1 MSIRN
6 QYVDSLKGLCI
17 FLVIFGHCLQ
27 YGSGAVFLSDGEY
40 WDNLGMKF
48 IYSFHMPLF
57 MAISGYLFA
66 FSLSKYGPVEV
77 CKRRIIKL
85 IKPIMLWALFLTAL
99 NVHGGGTLVKSV
111 RTYVKFVLT
120 DFWFLWAVLVCSAG
134 AAILNT
140 IIERQ
145 RNDCL
150 KIVLIILLALS
161 FLVIPEKFNLQM
173 YKYMFPFF
181 VLGFQTA
188 KNEVRISKLVGV
200 VSTAFWILLLLFY
213 KKEAYIYTTGISLIG
228 KANAMRQF
236 LIDVYRYAIGAFGT
250 IAVAFLWRRVYNFL
264 ERNEYGLWRYIK
276 KITEYLG
283 EKSIVLYILST
294 YLFEYVV
301 PFITKAFSL
310 NYLLT
315 VLETVLVI
323 VICLGVGELIGRKE
337 IVAEWVLG
345 Q

>member
-1 MSIRN
+1 M
-6 QYVDSLKGLCI
+6 
-17 FLVIFGHCLQ
+17 
-27 YGSGAVFLSDGEY
+27 
-40 WDNLGMKF
+40 
-48 IYSFHMPLF
+48 
-57 MAISGYLFA
+57 
-66 FSLSKYGPVEV
+66 
-77 CKRRIIKL
+77 
-85 IKPIMLWALFLTAL
+85 
-99 NVHGGGTLVKSV
+99 TLVKGV

-120 DFWFLWAVLVCSAG
+120 GFWFLWAVLVCSAG
-134 AAILNT
+134 VAILNT

-150 KIVLIILLALS
+150 KIVLTILLALS
-161 FLVIPEKFNLQM
+161 FLVIPEKLNLQM

-181 VLGFQTA
+181 VLGFQAA